1 MLGRM
6 NTSARRDLW
15 WLAAWSLL
23 CAWLCVRFDV
33 SEAITSWTRP
43 HEGLQLD
50 ELPGVLLSVALAL
63 CWYATRRYLEAR
75 RELALRLSAE
85 RRLQH
90 ALSDNQRLAHR
101 YIENQEHEKKALA
114 RDLHDELGQY
124 INAIKLDA
132 VALRDAAQGQTAVHA
147 SACAMLANIDH
158 VYQSI
163 GSLIRQLRP
172 VALDTLGVA
181 AAIEHCVGEWRARSN
196 AAVEVDIRGD
206 FDDVG
211 DAVSVV
217 MYRLVQEA
225 LTNVA
230 RHAAAGRVRV
240 AIGRDRVDGRVS
252 IHISDDGRGV
262 DLDARSPGLGLIGMR
277 ERVAALGGSLTL
289 SSAVQRGFELRAQIP
304 VSGP

>member
-1 MLGRM
+1 MLQVM

-15 WLAAWSLL
+15 WLLAWALFS
-23 CAWLCVRFDV
+23 AWLCARFDV
-33 SEAITSWTRP
+33 SEAIASWARP

-63 CWYATRRYLEAR
+63 CWYACRRYLEAR
-75 RELALRLSAE
+75 RELSLRLATE
-85 RRLQH
+85 LRLQD
-90 ALSDNQRLAHR
+90 ALSDNQRLARR
-101 YIENQEHEKKALA
+101 YVENQEQEKKALA

-132 VALRDAAQGQTAVHA
+132 VSLRDAAQAQPAVYS
-147 SACAMLANIDH
+147 SACAMLANIDR
-158 VYQSI
+158 VYESI
-163 GSLIRQLRP
+163 GGLIRQLRP
-172 VALDTLGVA
+172 VALDTLGAA
-181 AAIEHCVGEWRARSN
+181 AAIEYCVSEWRSRSST
-196 AAVEVDIRGD
+196 AIEVDIRGD

-230 RHAAAGRVRV
+230 RHAAAARVRV
-240 AIGRDRVDGRVS
+240 SIYRDAPDRNVH

-262 DLDARSPGLGLIGMR
+262 DLNVRSPGLGLVGMR
-277 ERVAALGGSLTL
+277 ERVAALGGSVALV
-289 SSAVQRGFELRAQIP
+289 SAVQRGFELRAVIP
-304 VSGP
+304 VAGR